1 VKDDMRITGPGKQL
15 RIFIGESD
23 RWHHR
28 SLADAILEM
37 LRAEGLAGATML
49 RGVAGFG
56 AHSRIHTAHVL
67 RLSEDL
73 PVVIE
78 VIDRPDRIEKVT
90 PRLDEMVQEGLVVVS
105 DVEIVVYRHRDGG

>member
-1 VKDDMRITGPGKQL
+1 MTQDTNMVGPGKQL

-28 SLADAILEM
+28 SLVEALVEM
-37 LRAEGLAGATML
+37 LRAEGLAGATVTH
-49 RGVAGFG
+49 GIAGFG

-73 PVVIE
+73 PIVIE
-78 VIDRPDRIEKVT
+78 AIDTPERIEAVLPKV
-90 PRLDEMVQEGLVVVS
+90 REMVSEGLVVLS
-105 DVEIVVYRHRDGG
+105 DVEIVLYRHREQG